1 MAVPLRATYRLQF
14 HAGFTFADAAR
25 ELPYLATLGISHL
38 YASPILMSRAG
49 STHGYDGTDPTRI
62 DPELGGEAGFRA
74 LAEAARTEGMGII
87 LDIVPNHLAVD
98 TANPFWMAALEFGQD
113 GPAGRMFD
121 IDWEQGQ
128 VILPALGKTLTA
140 AIAEGE
146 ITLAADWEAGRLVA
160 RYYDN
165 AWPLRPETVAAAL
178 QIADAK
184 DEGGLS
190 GLSRRF
196 IALDGSG
203 ASEEAAIEEARRGL
217 REVDAEHRSLVEAA
231 LAQMDI
237 AGVLHRQH
245 WRLTHWRAE
254 SDSLTYR
261 RFFNI
266 TGLIGLRVED
276 TAIFDL
282 VHALPLRLLREGL
295 VDGLRIDHVDGLSDP
310 AGYCTRLRAATGPR
324 AILLVEKILGAGEAL
339 RPWPITGTT
348 GYERLNDLQGLFVEP
363 DGYET
368 LDRYLVDHRLLAADR
383 SARLAEAKAFMLRTS
398 FVGEIDK
405 LTMLARSLAT
415 ADPAGQ
421 EFGIGAL
428 REAVIALLVRFPV
441 YRSYG
446 TDTVSDPV
454 DAALWQETRE
464 RLATQDHPWVS
475 EAATYLL
482 ERLEHAAPGSAEEEF
497 IRRFQQL
504 SGPAMAK
511 GLEDTEF
518 YRSVALTS
526 VNEVGGD
533 LDAPWRSLEGF
544 HAIQEARAKASAA
557 DLIPLA
563 THDTKRGP
571 ETRARINTI
580 AEDASG
586 WIARFE
592 AWHAQNTPLRAEVAG
607 REAPDPIDEWLI
619 YQTLLGTWPI
629 SEERLA
635 EYLTKAMR
643 EAKRHTFWD
652 HPNEAYETAVQD
664 FARGLLT
671 DPRAASFRQAL
682 AQMVAEAEPRAR
694 VSAIAQLILQMTIPG
709 TPDVYQGTEFWDF
722 SLVDPDN
729 RRPVDYAARAAAL
742 ARGACP
748 PLAED
753 ETGEAKL
760 FITHRLLALRAA
772 HPALFAR
779 GDYQPFDPGPDW
791 IGFTRSHAGEHLLVA
806 LPLRRRAAAQAPQLP
821 PAETGAWHAVLVEET
836 SATEGPLPYDPLFPF
851 VVAVAG

>member
-38 YASPILMSRAG
+38 YASPIHTSRPG
-49 STHGYDGTDPTRI
+49 STHGYDGIDPTRI
-62 DPELGGEAGFRA
+62 DPELGGEQGFRA
-74 LAEAARTEGMGII
+74 LAEAARLEGMGIL

-98 TANPFWMAALEFGQD
+98 PGNPFWMAALEFGES
-113 GPAGRMFD
+113 GPAGRIFD
-121 IDWEQGQ
+121 IDWAQGQ
-128 VILPALGKTLTA
+128 VILPTLGTLLTE
-140 AIAEGE
+140 AIAKGE
-146 ITLAADWEAGRLVA
+146 ITLAADWGAGRLVA
-160 RYYDN
+160 RSYEN

-178 QIADAK
+178 QIADAE
-184 DEGGLS
+184 DEGTLS

-196 IALDGSG
+196 LALDGPT
-203 ASEEAAIEEARRGL
+203 AKEEKAVAEARQGL
-217 REVDAEHRSLVEAA
+217 ITLEEDHRNLVEAA
-231 LAQMDI
+231 LARMDI

-276 TAIFDL
+276 EAVFDL

-295 VDGLRIDHVDGLSDP
+295 IDGLRIDHVDGLSDP
-310 AGYCTRLRAATGPR
+310 TGYCARLRQAAGKE
-324 AILLVEKILGAGEAL
+324 AIILVEKILGAGEAL

-348 GYERLNDLQGLFVEP
+348 GYERLNDIQGLFVDP

-368 LDRYLVDHRLLAADR
+368 LDRYLVDRRLLAADR
-383 SARLAEAKAFMLRTS
+383 AERLAEAKALMLRTS
-398 FVGEIDK
+398 FIGEIDT
-405 LTMLARSLAT
+405 LTRLAHALAS
-415 ADPAGQ
+415 AEPAGR
-421 EFGIGAL
+421 EFGTGAL

-446 TDTVSDPV
+446 TDTESDPE
-454 DAALWQETRE
+454 DAALWRETGRQVETR
-464 RLATQDHPWVS
+464 DHPWV
-475 EAATYLL
+475 AAAARYLIG
-482 ERLEHAAPGSAEEEF
+482 RLDQVAPGSAEEAF

-526 VNEVGGD
+526 ANEVGGD
-533 LDAPWRSLEGF
+533 LATPWRSSADF
-544 HAIQEARAKASAA
+544 HALQESRATAGAR
-557 DLIPLA
+557 DLTPLA

-592 AWHAQNTPLRAEVAG
+592 AWHAQNTPLRREVAG

-629 SEERLA
+629 GEERLV

-643 EAKRHTFWD
+643 EAKRHSAWD
-652 HPNEAYETAVQD
+652 HPNEAYETAVLD
-664 FARGLLT
+664 FARGLLA
-671 DPRAASFRQAL
+671 DPRAQGFRQAL
-682 AQMVAEAEPRAR
+682 SQMAAETEARAR

-729 RRPVDYAARAAAL
+729 RRPVEYAARAAVL
-742 ARGACP
+742 ARGTCP
-748 PLAED
+748 PLDTDDA
-753 ETGEAKL
+753 GAAKL
-760 FITHRLLALRAA
+760 FVTHRLLGLRAA

-779 GDYQPFDPGPDW
+779 GDYRPFDPGPGW
-791 IGFTRSHAGEHLLVA
+791 IGFTRTEGTTRLLVA
-806 LPLRRRAAAQAPQLP
+806 VPRRRRASAQAPLLP
-821 PAETGAWHAVLVEET
+821 PAPGTGGWHAVLAEEVEQD
-836 SATEGPLPYDPLFPF
+836 APLPFDPLFPF
-851 VVAVAG
+851 VVATAG